1 MISEKLSTDSRRMLQ
16 KGVPQFVGFCRCT
29 PCRQRRGKVALEQ
42 RGLDTTRMHPVQA
55 APRQSTTLLLISGL
69 TVDAPRA
76 GSAEAKPGRCLLPH
90 RAGRCTPCRQRRGKV
105 YGGAAGG
112 GKTKMHPVQAAPRQ
126 SLSMRGQAKESIMMH
141 PVQAAPRQSAVW
153 RAAASWAA
161 DAPRA
166 GSAEAKSL
174 IASVTASRWGCTP
187 CRQRRGKGGAV
198 GGGNR
203 QRPDA
208 PRAGSA
214 QRNNNVPPDGSLTT
228 GRHFFTFPPSRIPT
242 VAPSSSVTMYNPAP
256 HLLDRSSMAKQNL
269 SYRANVICDGAP
281 PRISAAAVV

>member
-1 MISEKLSTDSRRMLQ
+1 MTADAPRAGSAEAKYHLVVDLRPDR
-16 KGVPQFVGFCRCT
+16 RCT
-29 PCRQRRGKVALEQ
+29 PCRQRRGKAWPVSIAAS
-42 RGLDTTRMHPVQA
+42 RRTMHPVQA
-55 APRQSTTLLLISGL
+55 APRQSIW
-69 TVDAPRA
+69 
-76 GSAEAKPGRCLLPH
+76 
-90 RAGRCTPCRQRRGKV
+90 RRG
-105 YGGAAGG
+105 
-112 GKTKMHPVQAAPRQ
+112 R
-126 SLSMRGQAKESIMMH
+126 RGQNE
-141 PVQAAPRQSAVW
+141 
-153 RAAASWAA
+153 

>member
-29 PCRQRRGKVALEQ
+29 PCRQRRGKGLYKN
-42 RGLDTTRMHPVQA
+42 RGVLR
-55 APRQSTTLLLISGL
+55 RG
-69 TVDAPRA
+69 DAPRA
-76 GSAEAKPGRCLLPH
+76 GSAEAKRACSPAAYPRPG
-90 RAGRCTPCRQRRGKV
+90 CTPCRQRRGKAARRA
-105 YGGAAGG
+105 YGERGA
-112 GKTKMHPVQAAPRQ
+112 QR
-126 SLSMRGQAKESIMMH
+126 
-141 PVQAAPRQSAVW
+141 
-153 RAAASWAA
+153 
-161 DAPRA
+161 
-166 GSAEAKSL
+166 
-174 IASVTASRWGCTP
+174 CTP

-228 GRHFFTFPPSRIPT
+228 GRHFFTFHPSRIPT